1 MNRVSVFFL
10 GVIVGAIL
18 LFVTERY
25 YIVRSKESVHLIPK
39 VSSKLE
45 FPYRDI
51 REYTVED
58 WQNDPSLGVAIV
70 KSQKQ
75 ELIAETGI
83 NGLQQQFE
91 GLLKSLSGT

>member
-18 LFVTERY
+18 LFTTERY
-25 YIVRSKESVHLIPK
+25 YVVRSKESVHLIPK

-58 WQNDPSLGVAIV
+58 WQNDPSLGIAIV

-75 ELIAETGI
+75 ELMVESGI
-83 NGLQQQFE
+83 SGLQQQFE
-91 GLLKSLSGT
+91 GLLQSLGGS

>member
-75 ELIAETGI
+75 ELMAETGI